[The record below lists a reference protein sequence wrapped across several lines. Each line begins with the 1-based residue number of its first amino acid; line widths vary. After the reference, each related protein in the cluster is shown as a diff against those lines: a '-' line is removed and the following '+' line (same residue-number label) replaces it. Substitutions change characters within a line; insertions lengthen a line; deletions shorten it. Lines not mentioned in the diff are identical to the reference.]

1 MKKKRIGLLGTMAMC
16 VVLCCGLLVGCGSEE
31 VVDDPTVESEPEQTE
46 PETPETDREPTK
58 SVDDSGALLPEQTE
72 LDSPAA
78 LGQFVDIALYA
89 TDDKTYHKA
98 SMAVDKVT
106 TQTQDSAYI
115 TSCIEQHN
123 NAVDYDFQEVAL
135 DGTDIPED
143 IEFCIVDYTITIPEE
158 FPGGEF
164 GIGTLGQ
171 PLYAKAMA
179 GGGIPTTG
187 ATYVG
192 LGQVT
197 ELLVE
202 NVGQYQPGET
212 YELRGVFA
220 MVKDFEDYALDLTT
234 CHDGDSSDA
243 PIVHAYFASR

>member
-1 MKKKRIGLLGTMAMC
+1 MKKMKMGVFGTTIACALLC
-16 VVLCCGLLVGCGSEE
+16 SGLLVGCGSET
-31 VVDDPTVESEPEQTE
+31 VVDDAVVEPTAVETEAPEPER
-46 PETPETDREPTK
+46 ETPK
-58 SVDDSGALLPEQTE
+58 SVDSSGAILPEDTE
-72 LDSPAA
+72 LSSPAP

-98 SMAVDKVT
+98 SMVVDKIT
-106 TQTQDSAYI
+106 TQAQDPSYVA
-115 TSCIEQHN
+115 SCVDQHN
-123 NAVDYDFQEVAL
+123 SAVDYDFQEVEI
-135 DGTDIPED
+135 DGVEIPED
-143 IEFCIVDYTITIPEE
+143 IEFCIIDYTITIPEE

-171 PLYAKAMA
+171 PLYAKGMA

-187 ATYVG
+187 GTYVG

-212 YELRGVFA
+212 YALRGVYA
-220 MVKDFEDYALDLTT
+220 MVKDYEDYAFDLTT
-234 CHDGDSSDA
+234 YHDGDASGA